1 MDRPLVAVVLA
12 GGIGTRLYPAARPDR
27 PKQFL
32 EFGGEQSLLARTVDR
47 AAFADRVV
55 VSTRPAFADRISE
68 HAPDA
73 DVLVEAA
80 PRDTGP
86 ALVQAAHEL
95 QQEEE
100 DQPVLL
106 CLPSD
111 HAIDGA
117 FEPTA
122 RAAATLAAETGDLVT
137 MGIDPERP
145 AAGYGYLLPGDAC
158 GADGVTVE
166 RFIEKPDADRAAE
179 LVEDGALWNAG
190 VFAWT
195 PEALLREVRDS
206 ELAPLLEALEAG
218 EPAAGFAAVDAVS
231 IDESVLEGSDRVAAV
246 RAEFSWDDLGAWDAV
261 GRQFEG
267 PLAETLEIDAS
278 GNVLASAE
286 AHITVVGASDL
297 VVAAYDD
304 RVLVVPVDRAEEVR
318 SAVEQLRE
326 QARF

>member
-32 EFGGEQSLLARTVDR
+32 QFGGERSLLGRTVDR
-47 AAFADRVV
+47 ARFADRVV
-55 VSTRPAFADRISE
+55 VSTRPAFADRIHD
-68 HAPDA
+68 HAPGA
-73 DVLVEAA
+73 DVLVEPT

-95 QQEEE
+95 REGAA
-100 DQPVLL
+100 DPVLL

-117 FEPTA
+117 FESTA

-137 MGIDPERP
+137 MGIEPERP
-145 AAGYGYLLPGDAC
+145 AAGYGYLLPGEPLGDE
-158 GADGVTVE
+158 GVTVE
-166 RFIEKPDADRAAE
+166 RFIEKPDAERAAQ

-190 VFAWT
+190 LFAWT

-206 ELAPLLEALEAG
+206 ELAPLLEELEAG
-218 EPAAGFAAVDAVS
+218 APAAGFTEVDAIS
-231 IDESVLEGSDRVAAV
+231 IDRAVLEGSDRVLAV
-246 RAEFSWDDLGAWDAV
+246 RAEFDWDDLGAWDAV
-261 GRQFEG
+261 GRQVDG
-267 PLAETLEIDAS
+267 PLAETLEIDAA
-278 GNVLASAE
+278 GNVLAADE

-318 SAVEQLRE
+318 TAVDELRE
-326 QARF
+326 TDRF